1 MTTKEVT
8 KEVNQALNNI
18 KENVFKTTAQ
28 MMLEELERTKPDK
41 TKTLEEQCNEEQL
54 KTVNYLKKVIETGQ
68 P

>member
-1 MTTKEVT
+1 MTEEENKE
-8 KEVNQALNNI
+8 LNI
-18 KENVFKTTAQ
+18 LCDNVFKLSAK
-28 MMLEELERTKPDK
+28 MMLNKLEETKPDK

>member
-1 MTTKEVT
+1 MTTKE
-8 KEVNQALNNI
+8 ENIALKNLCDS
-18 KENVFKTTAQ
+18 VFKNVAQ
-28 MMLEELERTKPDK
+28 AMLEELERTKPDK

>member
-1 MTTKEVT
+1 MKKTNEDERINTF
-8 KEVNQALNNI
+8 I
-18 KENVFKTTAQ
+18 DNVFKMTAQ
-28 MMLEELERTKPDK
+28 LMLDKLEETKPDK